1 MNTKKLTAA
10 ALISCLA
17 YLVTFVFKIPVQFL
31 SYEIKDVVIAIGG
44 IYLGG
49 IYGIIISFVVSII
62 EMITISDSGI
72 IGFFMNF
79 LSTVSYI
86 IPIMFMYNK
95 NKSMLKGVILA
106 TISMSV
112 VMFVF
117 NIFITPLYLGVP
129 LKETVGLLFTLISPF
144 NLVKGLINGI
154 VILILYKPILKT
166 LNKIM

>member
-129 LKETVGLLFTLISPF
+129 LKETVGLLFTLITPF